1 MNIGEL
7 YVGISSESGAEVKLN
22 EGLAPYTSYKTG
34 GNADAVFFPES
45 AESARVLIKSL
56 KEKELPF
63 AYLGNGTNVLASD
76 EGYRGAVVSF
86 RKMKGITVRG
96 KTLTAMAGDSLA
108 DVLTA
113 ALYNSLGG
121 WEFLSGIPASVG
133 GAVAMNAGCFGKN
146 IGDFVSYVISV
157 SGVYAAADC
166 GFGYRT
172 SRFLE
177 NGDGVLTVCFD
188 LENVEYDQSENKVGY
203 YTGWRRGR
211 QPKGRSCGS
220 VFKNDGYFAGK
231 VIESCGLKG
240 HREGKAFVSEKH
252 ANFIIAEQGATSRD
266 ISRLIE
272 YIKSTV
278 KQKCNVELSEE
289 IQYLG
294 EFRK

>member
-1 MNIGEL
+1 MDNGDK
-7 YVGISSESGAEVKLN
+7 YVGISSDSGAEVRLN
-22 EGLAPYTSYKTG
+22 EELAPYTSYGTG
-34 GNADAVFFPES
+34 GKADAVFFPES
-45 AESARVLIKSL
+45 AESARLVVKGV
-56 KEKELPF
+56 KEAGLPF
-63 AYLGNGTNVLASD
+63 VFLGNGTNVLASD
-76 EGYRGAVVSF
+76 DGYRGAVISV
-86 RKMKGITVRG
+86 KKLKGITVRG

-146 IGDFVSYVISV
+146 IGDYVSYVISV
-157 SGVYAAADC
+157 SGIYAAADC
-166 GFGYRT
+166 GFGYRK

-177 NGDGVLTVCFD
+177 EGDGVLSVCFD
-188 LENVEYDQSENKVGY
+188 LENVEYDQAENKVGY
-203 YTGWRRGR
+203 YTGLRRGR

-231 VIESCGLKG
+231 VIESAGLKG
-240 HREGKAFVSEKH
+240 HRVGKAFVSEKH
-252 ANFIIAEQGATSRD
+252 ANFIIAEPGATSRD

-272 YIKSTV
+272 HIKSTV
-278 KQKCNVELSEE
+278 KEKCNVGLTEE

-294 EFRK
+294 EFGK